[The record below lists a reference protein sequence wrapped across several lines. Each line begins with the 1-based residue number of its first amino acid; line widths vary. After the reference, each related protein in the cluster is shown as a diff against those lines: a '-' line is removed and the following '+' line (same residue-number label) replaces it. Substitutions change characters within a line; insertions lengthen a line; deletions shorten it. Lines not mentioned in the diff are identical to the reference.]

1 MPRWIGT
8 IPRTWEPEE
17 DRILRRM
24 KDEGKGR
31 DLIARELNRSPGS
44 VESRMRKLHMVKGK
58 SSSRAWSER
67 NAATGPAGKPL
78 DLGQGDDRY
87 VAACLAQGGFY
98 YTTRL
103 PDGRLVTVR
112 P

>member
-1 MPRWIGT
+1 MPRHANIT
-8 IPRTWEPEE
+8 PRNWEPEE

-44 VESRMRKLHMVKGK
+44 VESRMRKLHMVKGE

-67 NAATGPAGKPL
+67 NALTGPAGRHL
-78 DLGQGDDRY
+78 DLGEGDARY
-87 VAACLAQGGFY
+87 VKACRALGGFHY
-98 YTTRL
+98 ITRL

>member
-1 MPRWIGT
+1 MPRHANT
-8 IPRTWEPEE
+8 TPRNWEPEE

-67 NAATGPAGKPL
+67 NAMTGPAGRPL
-78 DLGQGDDRY
+78 DLGEGDARY
-87 VAACLAQGGFY
+87 VKACRAQGGFH